1 VSDEGARPLW
11 AGRMRAPLDARILA
25 FSRSLP
31 VDRAL
36 LADDVRA
43 SQVHVRMLA
52 RQGLIGEA
60 DAGAICAALAAVPA
74 VPDDAPDED
83 VHSYIERCLREQ
95 LGPLGARVHAGRSRN
110 DQVAVAT
117 RLWAKRACLELLS
130 ALAGLQ
136 EALVTAAEGQPDV
149 VLPGYTHLQR
159 AQPILLGHW
168 LAAHAWALERDA
180 GRLRAAH
187 AAADVCPLGAGALA
201 GSSLPLDPAWVAT
214 ELGFARG
221 FDSTLDAVCDRDFA
235 CDLLYACAVC
245 FVHLSRLAEEVV
257 IYTSQEFA
265 FAELDDA
272 VALGSSM
279 MPQKKNPQV
288 AEHLRGRAG
297 VAIGRLA
304 GFLAVLKGL
313 PLAYDS
319 DLQEDKEALFG
330 QVDALAGALEAAALL
345 VAALRFD
352 AERTAAAAGDGLS
365 VATDVAEALVRSGV
379 PFRDAHEQ
387 VAARIAAGERFA
399 SPTALEAI
407 AARDSPGGTSPRR
420 VAEQLAALRER
431 IGATRAFATEA
442 KVPGSA

>member
-1 VSDEGARPLW
+1 MSDEGARPLW

-52 RQGLIGEA
+52 RQGLIAED
-60 DAGAICAALAAVPA
+60 DAAAISAALAAVPP

-117 RLWAKRACLELLS
+117 RLWAKRACLALLS
-130 ALAGLQ
+130 AVAGLQ
-136 EALVTAAEGQPDV
+136 EALVSAAEGQPDV

-168 LAAHAWALERDA
+168 LAAHAWALERDS

-201 GSSLPLDPAWVAT
+201 GSSLPLDPAWVAA

-221 FDSTLDAVCDRDFA
+221 FDSTLDAVSDRDFA
-235 CDLLYACAVC
+235 CDLLYACALC

-304 GFLAVLKGL
+304 GFLAVVKGL

-345 VAALRFD
+345 VTALRFD
-352 AERTAAAAGDGLS
+352 PQRTAEAAGDGLS
-365 VATDVAEALVRSGV
+365 VATDVAEALVRSGL

-420 VAEQLAALRER
+420 VAEQLAALREC
-431 IGATRAFATEA
+431 IAATRSF
-442 KVPGSA
+442 G